1 MRSETDVSRR
11 RFLALGGAAVAA
23 GAVAPWIDPLEALGA
38 TSWPQAKL
46 TARDAVRVRPS
57 QFMPTAQFRAW
68 NTALDKLGPANQ
80 KGLRATATSAH
91 EGYIDD
97 LAADLERAGIDRSFF
112 SGLHMQRWTT
122 ATWSLDVVDGP
133 GAGPVRTAAYINY
146 SGQTPADGVTAP
158 LALVEDGTTPAPGS
172 LAGKI
177 AVFDVPTSPVTYGTF
192 TALAY
197 PGRLFDPAGALDP
210 NATYNRPYLAIGP
223 LITLLDA
230 LAAAG
235 AVGAVGVLDY
245 PANGADGSYFPYDG
259 IIRSVPGVYVDR
271 ATGAPLK
278 DRARAGVTARLALPA
293 QVKRVK
299 TRNLIGFVN
308 FGSSDELVCLHCHSD
323 GSNAIEDNGPQALV
337 AATQY
342 LSRLP
347 RNALPR
353 TVMILLTTG
362 HFAGGNGSQDFCR
375 TFKNDLVKRTNAAI
389 TIEHLGL
396 KQWEELPSGQMGP
409 TGQWEAGAVFAPGS
423 KALVDDSFT
432 ALRRG
437 RPVPA
442 SVLKPLNPDANGTA
456 DAAAWPGEGQYL
468 YALGHIADANFI
480 TGPTYLLNWGITTKD
495 KCDHAQVRRQAKAFT
510 QEILR
515 LARTP
520 RRRLTTYTL

>member
-1 MRSETDVSRR
+1 VTRRQDVGHLLERGASPHTSRLAGGVHLDLHRAGDDRVGLERLEVGANR
-11 RFLALGGAAVAA
+11 RLDERVPVGGAADGQRELPQEHGDEALVGRVGAA
-23 GAVAPWIDPLEALGA
+23 GEVVEGGVEGL
-38 TSWPQAKL
+38 
-46 TARDAVRVRPS
+46 ARD
-57 QFMPTAQFRAW
+57 
-68 NTALDKLGPANQ
+68 
-80 KGLRATATSAH
+80 
-91 EGYIDD
+91 
-97 LAADLERAGIDRSFF
+97 
-112 SGLHMQRWTT
+112 
-122 ATWSLDVVDGP
+122 
-133 GAGPVRTAAYINY
+133 
-146 SGQTPADGVTAP
+146 
-158 LALVEDGTTPAPGS
+158 
-172 LAGKI
+172 
-177 AVFDVPTSPVTYGTF
+177 
-192 TALAY
+192 
-197 PGRLFDPAGALDP
+197 
-210 NATYNRPYLAIGP
+210 
-223 LITLLDA
+223 
-230 LAAAG
+230 
-235 AVGAVGVLDY
+235 
-245 PANGADGSYFPYDG
+245 
-259 IIRSVPGVYVDR
+259 
-271 ATGAPLK
+271 
-278 DRARAGVTARLALPA
+278 

-308 FGSSDELVCLHCHSD
+308 FGSSDELLCLHCHSD

-495 KCDHAQVRRQAKAFT
+495 KCDHAQVRRQAMAFT

>member
-1 MRSETDVSRR
+1 M
-11 RFLALGGAAVAA
+11 
-23 GAVAPWIDPLEALGA
+23 
-38 TSWPQAKL
+38 
-46 TARDAVRVRPS
+46 
-57 QFMPTAQFRAW
+57 
-68 NTALDKLGPANQ
+68 
-80 KGLRATATSAH
+80 
-91 EGYIDD
+91 
-97 LAADLERAGIDRSFF
+97 
-112 SGLHMQRWTT
+112 
-122 ATWSLDVVDGP
+122 
-133 GAGPVRTAAYINY
+133 
-146 SGQTPADGVTAP
+146 
-158 LALVEDGTTPAPGS
+158 
-172 LAGKI
+172 
-177 AVFDVPTSPVTYGTF
+177 FDVPTSPVTYGTF

-197 PGRLFDPAGALDP
+197 PGRLYDPSGALDP

-278 DRARAGVTARLALPA
+278 GQARAGVTARLALPA

-432 ALRRG
+432 ALAAGG
-437 RPVPA
+437 RCPPA
-442 SVLKPLNPDANGTA
+442 SSSRSTPTRTA
-456 DAAAWPGEGQYL
+456 RPTQPPGP
-468 YALGHIADANFI
+468 ARASTSTPWATSPTRTSSPARPTSS
-480 TGPTYLLNWGITTKD
+480 TGASRPRTSAT
-495 KCDHAQVRRQAKAFT
+495 
-510 QEILR
+510 
-515 LARTP
+515 TP
-520 RRRLTTYTL
+520 RSAARRWRSRRRSCASRAPRAGA

>member
-1 MRSETDVSRR
+1 
-11 RFLALGGAAVAA
+11 
-23 GAVAPWIDPLEALGA
+23 
-38 TSWPQAKL
+38 
-46 TARDAVRVRPS
+46 
-57 QFMPTAQFRAW
+57 
-68 NTALDKLGPANQ
+68 
-80 KGLRATATSAH
+80 
-91 EGYIDD
+91 
-97 LAADLERAGIDRSFF
+97 
-112 SGLHMQRWTT
+112 
-122 ATWSLDVVDGP
+122 
-133 GAGPVRTAAYINY
+133 
-146 SGQTPADGVTAP
+146 
-158 LALVEDGTTPAPGS
+158 
-172 LAGKI
+172 
-177 AVFDVPTSPVTYGTF
+177 
-192 TALAY
+192 
-197 PGRLFDPAGALDP
+197 
-210 NATYNRPYLAIGP
+210 
-223 LITLLDA
+223 
-230 LAAAG
+230 
-235 AVGAVGVLDY
+235 VLDY

-353 TVMILLTTG
+353 TVMVLLTG

-432 ALRRG
+432 SLRRA

-456 DAAAWPGEGQYL
+456 DAAAWRARASTSTPWATSPTRTSSPGPPTSS
-468 YALGHIADANFI
+468 
-480 TGPTYLLNWGITTKD
+480 TGASRPRTSAT
-495 KCDHAQVRRQAKAFT
+495 
-510 QEILR
+510 
-515 LARTP
+515 TP
-520 RRRLTTYTL
+520 RSAARRWRSRRRSCVSPAPPAGA

>member
-1 MRSETDVSRR
+1 M
-11 RFLALGGAAVAA
+11 
-23 GAVAPWIDPLEALGA
+23 
-38 TSWPQAKL
+38 
-46 TARDAVRVRPS
+46 
-57 QFMPTAQFRAW
+57 
-68 NTALDKLGPANQ
+68 
-80 KGLRATATSAH
+80 
-91 EGYIDD
+91 
-97 LAADLERAGIDRSFF
+97 
-112 SGLHMQRWTT
+112 
-122 ATWSLDVVDGP
+122 
-133 GAGPVRTAAYINY
+133 
-146 SGQTPADGVTAP
+146 
-158 LALVEDGTTPAPGS
+158 
-172 LAGKI
+172 
-177 AVFDVPTSPVTYGTF
+177 
-192 TALAY
+192 
-197 PGRLFDPAGALDP
+197 
-210 NATYNRPYLAIGP
+210 
-223 LITLLDA
+223 
-230 LAAAG
+230 
-235 AVGAVGVLDY
+235 GAVGVLDY

-271 ATGAPLK
+271 ATGGPLK
-278 DRARAGVTARLALPA
+278 GQARAGVTARLALPA

-423 KALVDDSFT
+423 KALVDASFT

-442 SVLKPLNPDANGTA
+442 SVLRPLNPDANGTPN
-456 DAAAWPGEGQYL
+456 AAAWPGEGQYL

-495 KCDHAQVRRQAKAFT
+495 KCDHAQVRRQAMAFT